1 MCGRQL
7 LYKIKQTWLPGDVEW
22 GRELAVFYG
31 RGQGRSTDRMVTEQ
45 KLEGKAGGMWIPGS
59 KVFQVKGKGSVTP
72 WDEAMFEVSEDR
84 EEGD

>member
-1 MCGRQL
+1 
-7 LYKIKQTWLPGDVEW
+7 
-22 GRELAVFYG
+22 
-31 RGQGRSTDRMVTEQ
+31 MVTEQ

>member
-1 MCGRQL
+1 MSCTQSDRRNR
-7 LYKIKQTWLPGDVEW
+7 
-22 GRELAVFYG
+22 REQEPQ
-31 RGQGRSTDRMVTEQ
+31 RNDTNEQ